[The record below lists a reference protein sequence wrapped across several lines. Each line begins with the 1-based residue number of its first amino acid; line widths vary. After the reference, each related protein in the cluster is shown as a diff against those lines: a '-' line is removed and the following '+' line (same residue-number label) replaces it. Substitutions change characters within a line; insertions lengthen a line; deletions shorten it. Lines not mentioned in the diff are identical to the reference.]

1 MTTLFAL
8 LAVLQLWIF
17 GPETVPPQIVEA
29 VKTVGVTA
37 TVSISD
43 QRMYVVAID
52 AMGFKKTYAWKV
64 STGKD
69 GFETPTGAWKP
80 TRMAA
85 EYYSKTYDD
94 APMPYAVFFTGGYA
108 VHATEAVGRLGSPA
122 SHGCVR
128 LAIENAATFFQ
139 LVEAYGARNTRIEVK
154 A

>member
-1 MTTLFAL
+1 M
-8 LAVLQLWIF
+8 
-17 GPETVPPQIVEA
+17 PVEIA
-29 VKTVGVTA
+29 ESVRAVGVTA
-37 TVSISD
+37 TVSIAD
-43 QRMYVVAID
+43 QRMYVVVVD
-52 AMGFKKTYAWKV
+52 KMGFKKTFAWKV

-69 GFETPTGAWKP
+69 GFETPTGDFKP

-108 VHATEAVGRLGSPA
+108 VHATEAVGRLGQPA

-128 LAIENAATFFQ
+128 LTLENAQAFFD
-139 LVEAYGARNTRIEVK
+139 LVETYGARNTTIAVK

>member
-8 LAVLQLWIF
+8 LAALQIMIF
-17 GPETVPPQIVEA
+17 GPEKVPAQIADSVKA
-29 VKTVGVTA
+29 VGITA
-37 TVSISD
+37 TVSIAD
-43 QRMYVVAID
+43 QRMYVVVVD
-52 AMGFKKTYAWKV
+52 KMGLKKTFAWKV

-69 GFETPTGAWKP
+69 GFETPTGDFKP

-128 LAIENAATFFQ
+128 LTLENAETFFG
-139 LVEAYGARNTRIEVK
+139 LVEQYGARNTTISVK

>member
-8 LAVLQLWIF
+8 LTALQLFIF
-17 GPETVPPQIVEA
+17 GPEKVPPQIAEQ
-29 VKTVGVTA
+29 VKSVGVTA
-37 TVSISD
+37 TVSIAD
-43 QRMYVVAID
+43 QRMYVVVVD
-52 AMGFKKTYAWKV
+52 KMGLKKTFAWRV

-69 GFETPTGAWKP
+69 GFETPTGEFKP

-94 APMPYAVFFTGGYA
+94 APMPHAVFFTGGYA
-108 VHATEAVGRLGSPA
+108 VHATEAVGRLGQPA

-128 LAIENAATFFQ
+128 LAPENAAAFFS
-139 LVEAYGARNTRIEVK
+139 LVETYGARNTTIAVK

>member
-8 LAVLQLWIF
+8 LAALQLFVF
-17 GPETVPPQIVEA
+17 GPETVPAEIADQ

-37 TVSISD
+37 TVSIAD
-43 QRMYVVAID
+43 QRMYVVVVD
-52 AMGFKKTYAWKV
+52 KMGFKKTYAWRV
-64 STGKD
+64 STGKE
-69 GFETPTGAWKP
+69 GFETPTGQFRP

-85 EYYSKTYDD
+85 EYYSRTYDD

-128 LAIENAATFFQ
+128 LTLENAEMFFD
-139 LVEAYGARNTRIEVK
+139 LVEMYGARNTTIAVK

>member
-8 LAVLQLWIF
+8 LAALQLFIF
-17 GPETVPPQIVEA
+17 GPETVPPQIVDA
-29 VKTVGVTA
+29 VNDVGVTA
-37 TVSISD
+37 MVSIAD
-43 QRMYVVAID
+43 QRMYVVVID
-52 AMGFKKTYAWKV
+52 KMGLKKTYAWRV

-69 GFETPTGAWKP
+69 GFETPTGDFRP
-80 TRMAA
+80 TRTAA

-128 LAIENAATFFQ
+128 LTLENAQTFFS
-139 LVEAYGARNTRIEVK
+139 LVEAFGARNTTIAVK

>member
-8 LAVLQLWIF
+8 LAALQLFIF
-17 GPETVPPQIVEA
+17 GPETVPPRIADQ
-29 VKTVGVTA
+29 VKNVGVTA
-37 TVSISD
+37 TVSIAD
-43 QRMYVVAID
+43 QRMYVVVID
-52 AMGFKKTYAWKV
+52 KMGLKKTYAWRV

-69 GFETPTGAWKP
+69 GFETPTGDFKP

-85 EYYSKTYDD
+85 EYYSRTYDD

-128 LAIENAATFFQ
+128 LALENAATFFS
-139 LVEAYGARNTRIEVK
+139 LVQTYGARNTTIAVK